1 LLDMDMNGKHAR
13 EGRDVG
19 SREWIVQTML
29 EKNARR
35 EIWEMNEGELLDK
48 YGGQGEEVFTLQH
61 RTRGGW

>member
-1 LLDMDMNGKHAR
+1 MDMNGKNAR

-35 EIWEMNEGELLDK
+35 EIWK
-48 YGGQGEEVFTLQH
+48 
-61 RTRGGW
+61 